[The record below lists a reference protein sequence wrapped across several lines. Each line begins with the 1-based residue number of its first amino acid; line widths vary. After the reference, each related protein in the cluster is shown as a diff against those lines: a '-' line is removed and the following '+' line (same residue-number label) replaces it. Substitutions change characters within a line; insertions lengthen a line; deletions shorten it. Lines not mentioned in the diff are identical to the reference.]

1 MWKTSRCRLVIGES
15 NVDVTTCECDHLTVF
30 AALVDPYGLAVS
42 PRDCTEQ
49 MNFAFGCYDRGQNP
63 GETLCAPN
71 NFTRTFIHQQL
82 SPHPLPLISVL
93 SRLNKRL
100 LPPLKQHWVSG
111 GGSGGLLLSC
121 RGFFLQGRWKSMR
134 TIYIFLNWFC
144 LKIVAIWHNYGF

>member
-100 LPPLKQHWVSG
+100 LPPLKQH
-111 GGSGGLLLSC
+111 
-121 RGFFLQGRWKSMR
+121 
-134 TIYIFLNWFC
+134 
-144 LKIVAIWHNYGF
+144 